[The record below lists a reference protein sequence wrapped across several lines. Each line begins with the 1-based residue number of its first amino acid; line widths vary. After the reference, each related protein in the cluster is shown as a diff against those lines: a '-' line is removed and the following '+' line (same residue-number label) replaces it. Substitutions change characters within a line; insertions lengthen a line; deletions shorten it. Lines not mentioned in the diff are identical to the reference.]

1 VVRTVRQQACHSL
14 LREIM
19 STNDTFG
26 DTDELYDEGSA
37 SSVVL
42 GIAAGFLIGLL
53 IRTVSS
59 LVPYRWR
66 KFSLP
71 FTASMLIAGLL
82 CGLIVVYANPSDGMT
97 AGLEQLEGINPT
109 VLFAVFMPALITP
122 SGLSL
127 EYHTVNHIWFK
138 AFALAIPGT
147 MVNAALITMVAKYV
161 FPYSWSW
168 SQSFLLGSI
177 LSATDPIAVIS
188 IMESSGC
195 DPVLTTIINGES
207 LLNDG
212 VAYVLFEVFL
222 QWVEGSDMAASSIVR
237 FVFKASLGGPALGI
251 AFAIGT
257 MVWLQILFNDSIA
270 EITVTLTAAYSLW
283 TLSDQILSVSA
294 VLAVLFF
301 SIFLGMYGKNHIGS
315 KSIKAFD
322 FFWKWVDWV
331 ANTLIFFLAGLIIAT
346 EISNRNDS
354 ISGKDWGMAFSLYF
368 LLIPI
373 RMISIII
380 LYPILS
386 FGRYGLKFKDFIVLS
401 WSGLRGAVGLTL
413 ALIVYGSDTIQDEE
427 FRVLCFFN
435 VGVIATLTLL
445 IQGTTT
451 GYLLKFLGYTQVPE
465 TKRHV
470 QIQSAELIHHIAIS
484 GIEEAKIDAKNGVL
498 GPADWELVSKL
509 STVEVNKYIELR
521 GGESMKKAALKKM
534 ASAIHEDELIQD
546 LRDRFL
552 RALKANYY
560 VAFLQEYLTPAEISL
575 LTSSVEQCSDNLE
588 HPLSDWKAL
597 HKKFDLSMF
606 STSVTGDN
614 SWRGRIACMGSA
626 MRKFAVRREG
636 PLQSFAVRNAAM
648 TATFICAHSESRR
661 QLTLFVKLEEG
672 EVNRRKA
679 EQDTSMVTT
688 SPTLGHIDASKFHH
702 EDDIKPFWDT
712 AQFDEIRKINLESF
726 LRKQASSFHPDFT
739 QKTESESLL
748 HHMVRHDLI
757 LVDDV
762 RRILGIVLEE
772 SRDEQRQAESFLN
785 RLRTESPEELLD
797 VSTEFFSRDILKRQS
812 KMLDFFLQLGLLEK
826 EEVMCAQGMVYGRM
840 KRLHGHHYENE

>member
-1 VVRTVRQQACHSL
+1 
-14 LREIM
+14 M
-19 STNDTFG
+19 STNETENIDDTG
-26 DTDELYDEGSA
+26 ELYDEGSA

-42 GIAAGFLIGLL
+42 GIVAGFLIGLL
-53 IRTVSS
+53 IRTVSAQ
-59 LVPYRWR
+59 VPYKWR

-82 CGLIVVYANPSDGMT
+82 CGLIVVYAAPSDGMT
-97 AGLEQLEGINPT
+97 AGLRQLESINPT

-147 MVNAALITMVAKYV
+147 MINAALITMVAKYV

-188 IMESSGC
+188 IMETSGC

-222 QWVEGSDMAASSIVR
+222 QWVEGSDMVASGIVK

-251 AFAIGT
+251 GFAIVT
-257 MVWLQILFNDSIA
+257 MIWLQVLFNDSIA

-301 SIFLGMYGKNHIGS
+301 SIFLGMYGKNHISS
-315 KSIKAFD
+315 KSVKPFD

-331 ANTLIFFLAGLIIAT
+331 ANTLIFFLAGLIVAT
-346 EISNRNDS
+346 EISNQNDS
-354 ISGKDWGMAFSLYF
+354 ITGKDWGMAFSLYF

-373 RMISIII
+373 RIVSIVI

-386 FGRYGLKFKDFIVLS
+386 FGRYGLRFKDMIILS
-401 WSGLRGAVGLTL
+401 WAGLRGAVGLTL
-413 ALIVYGSDTIQDEE
+413 ALIVYGSDTIQDEK
-427 FRVLCFFN
+427 FRILCFFN

-451 GYLLKFLGYTQVPE
+451 SYLLKLLGYTEVGE

-484 GIEEAKIDAKNGVL
+484 GIEEAKINAKHGLL

-509 STVEVNKYIELR
+509 STVEVAKYLEMR
-521 GGESMKKAALKKM
+521 GGKSMEKSSLKKM
-534 ASAIHEDELIQD
+534 KSAIHQDELIKD

-552 RALKANYY
+552 RAVKANYH
-560 VAFLQEYLTPAEISL
+560 VAFVQEYLTPVEISL
-575 LTSSVEQCSDNLE
+575 LTSSVEHSSDSLDQ
-588 HPLSDWKAL
+588 PLSDWNAL
-597 HKKFDLSMF
+597 YKNFDLSMLKL
-606 STSVTGDN
+606 SSSKKISWKAKISRTWSSVH
-614 SWRGRIACMGSA
+614 RFI
-626 MRKFAVRREG
+626 VRREG
-636 PLQSFAVRNAAM
+636 PFQSFATRNAAM
-648 TATFICAHSESRR
+648 TATFICAHAEARR
-661 QLTLFVKLEEG
+661 QLVLFANLEEG
-672 EVNRRKA
+672 EVKRRRA
-679 EQDTSMVTT
+679 GQEDTNAQTPLSY
-688 SPTLGHIDASKFHH
+688 PNIDDSKSYH
-702 EDDIKPFWDT
+702 EDEIEPFWDT
-712 AQFDEIRKINLESF
+712 SQFDEIRKINLENF
-726 LRKQASSFHPDFT
+726 LTRQASSFHPDST
-739 QKTESESLL
+739 QKVESESLL

-757 LVDDV
+757 LTNDV
-762 RRILGIVLEE
+762 QRILGIVLEE
-772 SRDEQRQAESFLN
+772 SRAEQCLAEEFLN
-785 RLRTESPEELLD
+785 ELKQEFAEELIS
-797 VSTEFFSRDILKRQS
+797 VSTEFCSIDLLKKQSR
-812 KMLDFFLQLGLLEK
+812 MLDFFSQLGLLEK
-826 EEVMCAQGMVYGRM
+826 EEVTYAQGMIFGRM
-840 KRLHGHHYENE
+840 KRLHGHFYENES